1 MRTLKLTYCLAFL
14 LLISNGINSQT
25 CNRLAKKSV
34 KSLAPFRSNGNLN
47 KVLLAE
53 GESAELSMILRGGK
67 KYRILV
73 KGSFDAMEIQ
83 IYDRLHTLVY
93 DNTKHDMAQ
102 LWDFKINATQEYHIV
117 VTAPFDNGYSD
128 GASRGC
134 VALAVG
140 FLDND

>member
-1 MRTLKLTYCLAFL
+1 MA
-14 LLISNGINSQT
+14 
-25 CNRLAKKSV
+25 A
-34 KSLAPFRSNGNLN
+34 
-47 KVLLAE
+47 

-73 KGSFDAMEIQ
+73 KGSFSDMEIQ

-102 LWDFKINATQEYHIV
+102 LWDFNIKATQEYHIV
-117 VTAPFDNGYSD
+117 VTAPFDDGYSD